1 MNQQT
6 GDEFDVFG
14 ESMHSKYSVMF
25 FVVLHCSS
33 FVKKPFLGV
42 FIATTMRKIASSDRR
57 LAALAQVELTDHL
70 NKKLWEVV
78 TNMPS

>member
-1 MNQQT
+1 MKKEANPSKTAVLSRICDELENLNQQT
-6 GDEFDVFG
+6 GDEFDVF
-14 ESMHSKYSVMF
+14 
-25 FVVLHCSS
+25 
-33 FVKKPFLGV
+33 GV